1 MTFKVT
7 VVNKFSENV
16 LHKGRNGAGVK
27 AELFFIRFDKMF
39 GKHHVSDT
47 KRGRDRFGKGMKKE
61 YRCTLRTKK
70 MIRAAFVELLGEKK
84 NMETITVGELAE
96 RADIAKST
104 FYNHYDDVY
113 AVAEEFENELLAK
126 LTAVLDEIEL
136 ERSTEYESYLKKIIE
151 FLKANEDIYRK
162 AITSSDIRFFIE
174 KLKSVISKKIFEESA
189 ALPFSQNKA
198 EKYAQI
204 RFLTNA
210 CVDTMVDYFKGNI
223 DLSLDEVGGVIID
236 FLNKMKK

>member
-39 GKHHVSDT
+39 RKHHVSDT

-104 FYNHYDDVY
+104 FYNTTTTYMPWR
-113 AVAEEFENELLAK
+113 
-126 LTAVLDEIEL
+126 
-136 ERSTEYESYLKKIIE
+136 RSLKMS
-151 FLKANEDIYRK
+151 LSPSSRRCYYR
-162 AITSSDIRFFIE
+162 
-174 KLKSVISKKIFEESA
+174 
-189 ALPFSQNKA
+189 FSQ
-198 EKYAQI
+198 
-204 RFLTNA
+204 
-210 CVDTMVDYFKGNI
+210 
-223 DLSLDEVGGVIID
+223 
-236 FLNKMKK
+236 

>member
-70 MIRAAFVELLGEKK
+70 NDPSRFCGASRRK
-84 NMETITVGELAE
+84 
-96 RADIAKST
+96 
-104 FYNHYDDVY
+104 
-113 AVAEEFENELLAK
+113 EE
-126 LTAVLDEIEL
+126 
-136 ERSTEYESYLKKIIE
+136 YG
-151 FLKANEDIYRK
+151 
-162 AITSSDIRFFIE
+162 
-174 KLKSVISKKIFEESA
+174 
-189 ALPFSQNKA
+189 
-198 EKYAQI
+198 
-204 RFLTNA
+204 
-210 CVDTMVDYFKGNI
+210 DYH
-223 DLSLDEVGGVIID
+223 EQ
-236 FLNKMKK
+236 

>member
-1 MTFKVT
+1 
-7 VVNKFSENV
+7 
-16 LHKGRNGAGVK
+16 
-27 AELFFIRFDKMF
+27 
-39 GKHHVSDT
+39 
-47 KRGRDRFGKGMKKE
+47 MKKE

-70 MIRAAFVELLGEKK
+70 MIRAAFVEFLGEKK
-84 NMETITVGELAE
+84 NMETITVGEL
-96 RADIAKST
+96 ADIAKST

-113 AVAEEFENELLAK
+113 AVAEEFENELIAK
-126 LTAVLDEIEL
+126 LSAVLDEIEL
-136 ERSTEYESYLKKIIE
+136 ERSSEYESYFRKVIE
-151 FLKANEDIYRK
+151 FLKVNEDIYRN

-174 KLKSVISKKIFEESA
+174 KLKAVISKKIFEESA

-223 DLSLDEVGGVIID
+223 DLS
-236 FLNKMKK
+236 

>member
-1 MTFKVT
+1 
-7 VVNKFSENV
+7 
-16 LHKGRNGAGVK
+16 
-27 AELFFIRFDKMF
+27 
-39 GKHHVSDT
+39 
-47 KRGRDRFGKGMKKE
+47 MKKE

-113 AVAEEFENELLAK
+113 AVAEEFENELIAK
-126 LTAVLDEIEL
+126 LSAVLDEIEL
-136 ERSTEYESYLKKIIE
+136 ERSSEYESYFRKVIE
-151 FLKANEDIYRK
+151 FLKVNEDIYRK
-162 AITSSDIRFFIE
+162 AITSPDIRFFIE
-174 KLKSVISKKIFEESA
+174 KLKAIISKKIFEDSVV
-189 ALPFSQNKA
+189 LPFSKNKA

-223 DLSLDEVGGVIID
+223 DLSLDEVGNVILE
-236 FLNKMKK
+236 FLNNMRK

>member
-1 MTFKVT
+1 MD
-7 VVNKFSENV
+7 
-16 LHKGRNGAGVK
+16 H
-27 AELFFIRFDKMF
+27 
-39 GKHHVSDT
+39 
-47 KRGRDRFGKGMKKE
+47 MKKE
-61 YRCTLRTKK
+61 YRCTVRTKK

-113 AVAEEFENELLAK
+113 AVAEEFENELIAK
-126 LTAVLDEIEL
+126 LSAVLDEIEL
-136 ERSTEYESYLKKIIE
+136 ERSIEYENYFRKVIE
-151 FLKANEDIYRK
+151 FLKVNENIYRK
-162 AITSSDIRFFIE
+162 AITSPDVRFFIE
-174 KLKSVISKKIFEESA
+174 KLKAIISKKIFEDSA
-189 ALPFSQNKA
+189 VLPFSKNKA
-198 EKYAQI
+198 EKYVQI

-223 DLSLDEVGGVIID
+223 DLSLDEVGEVIID